1 MYHAKEPRCVTET
14 PIELARTE
22 RFERESERNREKR
35 ERRKRETANRSLN
48 ERGDWRFNQHAD
60 VPGTDIPWLWSV
72 GVGVP
77 LGCREWG

>member
-1 MYHAKEPRCVTET
+1 LHLAKELRCVVET
-14 PIELARTE
+14 PIEPVRME
-22 RFERESERNREKR
+22 RFKRKSERNREKR
-35 ERRKRETANRSLN
+35 KQKKRETANRSLN

-72 GVGVP
+72 EVGVP